1 MPTHALVVKTKRMIP
16 AVNPRPPSPASRVPL
31 ANECWVAKDHRLIR
45 GGSGEQT
52 EKSVGMAVTIG
63 LLFPILILWG
73 RSTGNLLWDRELR
86 PPYLTGRAGETLF
99 MVFATII
106 LLSPISGL
114 AWIFLTFS
122 FMSALVIV
130 ISGVVIGFITFS
142 LCCIIVEH
150 GARFALCALLLLGLH
165 LVAWGVFHP

>member
-1 MPTHALVVKTKRMIP
+1 
-16 AVNPRPPSPASRVPL
+16 
-31 ANECWVAKDHRLIR
+31 
-45 GGSGEQT
+45 
-52 EKSVGMAVTIG
+52 MAVTIG

-73 RSTGNLLWDRELR
+73 RSTGNLLWDQGLR

-122 FMSALVIV
+122 FISASVIV

-142 LCCIIVEH
+142 LCCIIVDH
-150 GARFALCALLLLGLH
+150 GARFLLCALLLLGLH

>member
-1 MPTHALVVKTKRMIP
+1 M
-16 AVNPRPPSPASRVPL
+16 
-31 ANECWVAKDHRLIR
+31 
-45 GGSGEQT
+45 
-52 EKSVGMAVTIG
+52 
-63 LLFPILILWG
+63 
-73 RSTGNLLWDRELR
+73 
-86 PPYLTGRAGETLF
+86 AGETLF

-122 FMSALVIV
+122 FISALVIV
-130 ISGVVIGFITFS
+130 IGGVVIGFITFP
-142 LCCIIVEH
+142 LCCIIVDH